1 MEVKQMII
9 MGIGIVLL
17 LIFFMILKKKG
28 KKQMNYRAFFI
39 IGITW
44 LPIGIATQ
52 NYILAVTGALF
63 LALGLLNKS
72 KWKDQPT
79 WKELSPEMRRM
90 KLILIGVLTLILVTG
105 VVLYIFYK

>member
-1 MEVKQMII
+1 

-17 LIFFMILKKKG
+17 FVFFMILKKKG
-28 KKQMNYRAFFI
+28 KRQMNYRAFFI

-52 NYILAVTGALF
+52 NYVLAVTGALF
-63 LALGLLNKS
+63 LTMGLLNKS

-79 WKELSPEMRRM
+79 WNELSPEMRRM
-90 KLILIGVLTLILVTG
+90 KLILISVLTFILVTG
-105 VVLYIFYK
+105 IVFFMIYK